1 MSSTIKQDRPEASFT
16 IHDFTVRLTNPVWTS
31 ATGSFKKRE
40 LILSNED
47 AKFPSVV
54 AVQLTQERVGIP
66 EQIGLEPGD
75 RVDVTGFVRGR
86 EYNGRYFTDLVA
98 TRVQITAKK
107 PSVEPAPAADSMAD
121 NLPF

>member
-1 MSSTIKQDRPEASFT
+1 MGSQDTPAASWA
-16 IHDFTVRLTNPVWTS
+16 IHDYCVRLCQPIWTS
-31 ATGSFKKRE
+31 ASGSFQKRE

-47 AKFPSVV
+47 ARFPSVV
-54 AVQLTQERVGIP
+54 SVQLTQERVGIP

-86 EYNGRYFTDLVA
+86 EYNGRYFTDLVV